1 MNLSIEDISSSIIR
15 VLKLQILL
23 LVLDIGSD
31 ISMDFR
37 SINSSTK

>member
-23 LVLDIGSD
+23 LVLDIGGD

>member
-15 VLKLQILL
+15 VLKLKILL
-23 LVLDIGSD
+23 LVLDIGGD

-37 SINSSTK
+37 SINNSTK